1 MTMKN
6 YVKQYLENRGLNETQ
21 VALAM
26 MDGSKSIEEG
36 EREEIAQEA
45 VAEDVYRKYK
55 QNIIR
60 LTT

>member
-6 YVKQYLENRGLNETQ
+6 YVKMYLENRGLNATQ
-21 VALAM
+21 VALAVM
-26 MDGSKSIEEG
+26 IGSQSIEEG

-55 QNIIR
+55 R
-60 LTT
+60 TYG

>member
-6 YVKQYLENRGLNETQ
+6 FVKRYLENRGLNDAQ

-26 MDGSKSIEEG
+26 MVGSKSIEEG
-36 EREEIAQEA
+36 EREEITQEA

-55 QNIIR
+55 QNYG
-60 LTT
+60 